1 MIYCYDCRFENR
13 ATPCLDAHGRRDFD
27 KLAAAYIDELRA
39 RRTAGTAPLDS
50 WAWECV
56 NELEHADPRSTL
68 FFVLV
73 ALDKLTT
80 DIRHF
85 VAMLAAGPL
94 LTILVNFADDMIG
107 PVEVIGRKSPKFRL
121 LLSAILG
128 QGRMKADIFAR
139 LRAVL
144 EHEPSL
150 EDEDGASGSG
160 SDLAAGRER
169 EARTLACTRVLD
181 DLGGRAAAA
190 AIVGLT

>member
-73 ALDKLTT
+73 ALDKLTA

-128 QGRMKADIFAR
+128 QGRMKAEIFAR

-144 EHEPSL
+144 AHEPSL
-150 EDEDGASGSG
+150 DEDGASGSG
-160 SDLAAGRER
+160 SGLAAARER
-169 EARTLACTRVLD
+169 EARTLVCTRVLD

-190 AIVGLT
+190 TIVGLT

>member
-13 ATPCLDAHGRRDFD
+13 ATPCLDAQGRRDFD
-27 KLAAAYIDELRA
+27 KLAMAYIDELRA
-39 RRTAGTAPLDS
+39 RRTAGTAPVDL
-50 WAWECV
+50 WAWGCV

-73 ALDKLTT
+73 ALDKLTAET
-80 DIRHF
+80 RHY
-85 VAMLAAGPL
+85 VARLAAGPL
-94 LTILVNFADDMIG
+94 LTILANFAEDIIG

-121 LLSAILG
+121 LLSAMLAP
-128 QGRMKADIFAR
+128 GRMKPDIFAR

-144 EHEPSL
+144 AHEPPV
-150 EDEDGASGSG
+150 EGDDGASGPG
-160 SDLAAGRER
+160 LTVARDREV
-169 EARTLACTRVLD
+169 RTLIRTSVLD

>member
-13 ATPCLDAHGRRDFD
+13 ATPCLDAQGRRDFD

-39 RRTAGTAPLDS
+39 RRTAGTAPADS

-56 NELEHADPRSTL
+56 SELEHADPRSAL

-73 ALDKLTT
+73 ALDKLTAET
-80 DIRHF
+80 RHY
-85 VAMLAAGPL
+85 VAMLAGGPL
-94 LTILVNFADDMIG
+94 LTILANFADDIIG
-107 PVEVIGRKSPKFRL
+107 SVEVIGRKSPKFRL

-128 QGRMKADIFAR
+128 QGRMKPHIFAR

-144 EHEPSL
+144 AHELPVE
-150 EDEDGASGSG
+150 EDGGASGSG
-160 SDLAAGRER
+160 TGLALARER
-169 EARTLACTRVLD
+169 EVRTLVRTSVLA

>member
-13 ATPCLDAHGRRDFD
+13 ATPCLDAQGRRDFD
-27 KLAAAYIDELRA
+27 KLAMAYIDELEA
-39 RRTAGTAPLDS
+39 RRRAGTAPVDS
-50 WAWECV
+50 WAWGCV

-73 ALDKLTT
+73 ALDKLDAET
-80 DIRHF
+80 RHY

-94 LTILVNFADDMIG
+94 LTILANFAEDFIG

-128 QGRMKADIFAR
+128 RGRIKPHIFAR

-144 EHEPSL
+144 AHEPPR
-150 EDEDGASGSG
+150 EVDDGASGRG
-160 SDLAAGRER
+160 VAIARER
-169 EARTLACTRVLD
+169 EVRTLIRTSVLD

>member
-68 FFVLV
+68 FFVLI
-73 ALDKLTT
+73 ALDKLTA

-128 QGRMKADIFAR
+128 QGRMKAEIFAR

-144 EHEPSL
+144 AHEPSL
-150 EDEDGASGSG
+150 DEDGASGSG
-160 SDLAAGRER
+160 SGLAAARER
-169 EARTLACTRVLD
+169 EARTLVCTRVLD

>member
-73 ALDKLTT
+73 ALDKLTA

-128 QGRMKADIFAR
+128 QGRMKAEIFAR

-144 EHEPSL
+144 AHEPSL
-150 EDEDGASGSG
+150 DEDGASGSG
-160 SDLAAGRER
+160 SGLAAARER
-169 EARTLACTRVLD
+169 EARTLVCTRVLD

>member
-50 WAWECV
+50 WACECV

-73 ALDKLTT
+73 ALDKLTA

-128 QGRMKADIFAR
+128 QGRMKAEIFAR

-144 EHEPSL
+144 AHEPSL
-150 EDEDGASGSG
+150 DEDGASGSG
-160 SDLAAGRER
+160 SGLAAARER
-169 EARTLACTRVLD
+169 EARTLVCTRVLD